1 MIFGGYHTITLIEID
16 GLIVKALLKISIIA
30 FQKKV
35 KKVSIS
41 MKIPNSSALFL
52 ESNIIPRCRILS

>member
-1 MIFGGYHTITLIEID
+1 MIFGGYHTIILIEID

-30 FQKKV
+30 FQ